1 MGIVKAVFRISK
13 KFTIERDLLNSKM
26 QCSGKKT
33 SDVSS
38 RFFFFFFWCVYTY
51 IRASLVVLVHKGC
64 EFDPWVGKISWRR
77 PWQPTPVF
85 LPGKSYGRRKLAGYS
100 PWGHKE
106 SDMTE

>member
-38 RFFFFFFWCVYTY
+38 RFFVVFFFLVCVYLY
-51 IRASLVVLVHKGC
+51 
-64 EFDPWVGKISWRR
+64 
-77 PWQPTPVF
+77 
-85 LPGKSYGRRKLAGYS
+85 
-100 PWGHKE
+100 
-106 SDMTE
+106 

>member
-13 KFTIERDLLNSKM
+13 KFTIERDLLNPKM

-38 RFFFFFFWCVYTY
+38 RFFVFLFWSVHTY
-51 IRASLVVLVHKGC
+51 IRASLVLLVHKGC
-64 EFDPWVGKISWRR
+64 EFDPLWRR

-85 LPGKSYGRRKLAGYS
+85 LPGRSHGQRSLVGYS
-100 PWGHKE
+100 G
-106 SDMTE
+106 

>member
-38 RFFFFFFWCVYTY
+38 RFFVFFFFFGVC
-51 IRASLVVLVHKGC
+51 ILILGLDR
-64 EFDPWVGKISWRR
+64 
-77 PWQPTPVF
+77 
-85 LPGKSYGRRKLAGYS
+85 
-100 PWGHKE
+100 
-106 SDMTE
+106 